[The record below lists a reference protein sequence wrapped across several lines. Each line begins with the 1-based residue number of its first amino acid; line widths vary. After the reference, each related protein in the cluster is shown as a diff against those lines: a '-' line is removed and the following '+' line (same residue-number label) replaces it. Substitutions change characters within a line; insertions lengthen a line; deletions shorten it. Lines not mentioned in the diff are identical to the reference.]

1 MTEIALTSTL
11 GATYE
16 DAVERLLFFHPDQDR
31 SVDGIQHVV
40 ARYGRPKLRIVQG
53 RIVVEVASRVQT
65 QTLFVTAGTPE
76 GDTPVG
82 IMVYTREDDAF
93 VVLFVVV
100 HEAFC
105 REGPRASER
114 LLQRMV
120 TQLQAIARRV
130 KGVERLVLYLG
141 RKTPVCMRVR
151 R

>member
-1 MTEIALTSTL
+1 MTELALTSTL
-11 GATYE
+11 EAAHE
-16 DAVERLLFFHPDQDR
+16 PAIERLLFFHPDQDR
-31 SVDGIQHVV
+31 SVECIRHVV
-40 ARYGRPKLRIVQG
+40 ERYGRPKLRIVRD

-65 QTLFVTAGTPE
+65 QTLFVTATTPE
-76 GDTPVG
+76 GDMPVG
-82 IMVYTREDDAF
+82 IMVYTREGDAF

-105 REGPRASER
+105 RDGPRASER

-120 TQLQAIARRV
+120 TELQAIARRV

-141 RKTPVCMRVR
+141 RKTPVSMRVR